1 MEKGVGINAF
11 FIGIL
16 LGILHRLNKVITL
29 LIIVFFFSLVVVV
42 ILLHMHTDCEFA
54 KKKARIR
61 VAC

>member
-29 LIIVFFFSLVVVV
+29 LIIVFFSLVVVV

-54 KKKARIR
+54 KKRARIR
-61 VAC
+61 VVS